1 MIRVITADDHELI
14 RFGLRRA
21 IEKTPDI
28 EVADEAH
35 DGRMLIGKLK
45 HAVFDVLVLDIS
57 MPGMDIFDLLG
68 DIKTLAPKMPILILT
83 VHSEKQYALRLMKA
97 GVSGY
102 LQKDCAFSEI
112 LAAIRQVHSG
122 EKYITDDV
130 AGVLAEHLGNRSDRA
145 PHERLTNREYQVM
158 CRLASGKSVSEIA
171 DELYISVKTVSTHR
185 SHILQKMALENNAQ
199 IMQYAMANGLL

>member
-1 MIRVITADDHELI
+1 MIRVITADDHQLI

-28 EVADEAH
+28 EVAEEAH
-35 DGRMLIGKLK
+35 DGRILIEKLR
-45 HAVFDVLVLDIS
+45 HAAFDVLVLDIS

-68 DIKTLAPKMPILILT
+68 DIKNLAPKMPILILT

-102 LQKDCAFSEI
+102 LQKDCTFREI
-112 LAAIRQVHSG
+112 LTAIRQVHAG
-122 EKYITDDV
+122 KKYITEDV
-130 AGVLAEHLGNRSDRA
+130 AEVLSEHIGTRSDRA

-158 CRLASGKSVSEIA
+158 SRIAAGKSVSEIA

-199 IMQYAMANGLL
+199 IMQYAMANGLT

>member
-1 MIRVITADDHELI
+1 MIRVITADDHQLI

-28 EVADEAH
+28 EVVDEAH
-35 DGRMLIGKLK
+35 DGRALIEKLK
-45 HAVFDVLVLDIS
+45 QAQFDVVVLDIS
-57 MPGMDIFDLLG
+57 MPGMDVFDLLG
-68 DIKTLAPKMPILILT
+68 DVRTLAPKLPILILT
-83 VHSEKQYALRLMKA
+83 VHSEKQYALRLIKA

-112 LAAIRQVHSG
+112 LAAIRQVYAG
-122 EKYITDDV
+122 KKYITDDV
-130 AGVLAEHLGNRSDRA
+130 AEVLSEHLDDRA
-145 PHERLTNREYQVM
+145 DRFPHERLTNREYQVM

-199 IMQYAMANGLL
+199 IMQYAIANALI